1 MQVVNLGY
9 VGKDQNIFELASTYM
24 DYSFLPLFTDYKK
37 RTSQLGEGQTSAQAQ
52 GKDLET
58 IIKELQSLKNHLQ
71 QARQNSLIPQVEL
84 NVDPEVK
91 KMVELA
97 KRENRDCKV
106 SEFDELIK
114 DLAFQKRI
122 ESNLATWLFDI

>member
-1 MQVVNLGY
+1 
-9 VGKDQNIFELASTYM
+9 M